1 MKTLIVKQNQKE
13 SVKANLLFSIKMNN
27 HSTINKNYES
37 YNEAKSKAEC
47 SKKIFKHSKFEIVVT
62 EN

>member
-1 MKTLIVKQNQKE
+1 METLIVKQNGNE

-27 HSTINKNYES
+27 YSTIHKNYES
-37 YNEAKSKAEC
+37 YNEAKSKIER
-47 SKKIFKHSKFEIVVT
+47 SKKIFKHSKFEIIVT